1 MIVTRTMVTAAALRE
16 AFDRSFA
23 EAETPDETSYEDLL
37 AITVAAQPYA
47 LRLSEVSALHRDR
60 KIVPVPSNEPALLGI
75 AAFRGTLAPVY
86 DLAVLIGCKAGSS
99 PSCLILTRGRALVG
113 LAFEALE
120 GQRRVGRDGLSFPEH
135 RGAGH
140 LYGTVRIASTVR
152 PLIHIASVVE
162 AIARRI
168 DAHDPPKE
176 R

>member
-1 MIVTRTMVTAAALRE
+1 MTPVRTSGTAASLRD

-23 EAETPDETSYEDLL
+23 EAETPDETRYEEVL
-37 AITVAAQPYA
+37 AITIAGQPYA

-60 KIVPVPSNEPALLGI
+60 KVVPIPTREPALLGI

-86 DLAVLIGCKAGSS
+86 DFATLLGCTGGSS
-99 PSCLILTRGRALVG
+99 PRCLILARGRAPVG

-120 GQRRVGRDGLSFPEH
+120 GQRRVARDGISFPAH
-135 RGAGH
+135 DGTGH
-140 LYGTVRIASTVR
+140 AHGTVRIASSVR

-168 DAHDPPKE
+168 EAHDPPKE